1 MPELLWHN
9 LKSRELKAMAEQD
22 AIIIVNLG
30 SGNLEPLKNI
40 AGDFGNPIV
49 HEQGTNPA
57 N

>member
-9 LKSRELKAMAEQD
+9 LKSHELKTMAEQD
-22 AIIIVNLG
+22 PIIIVNLG

-40 AGDFGNPIV
+40 AGDFRNPIV
-49 HEQGTNPA
+49 HEQETNPA

>member
-9 LKSRELKAMAEQD
+9 LKSHELKTMAEQD

-30 SGNLEPLKNI
+30 SGNFEPLKNT